1 MICWVCGIRDR
12 GELSLMVE
20 RDMKDGS
27 TFKATVCG
35 GCLVPAY
42 QKLAEEE

>member
-1 MICWVCGIRDR
+1 MICWVCG
-12 GELSLMVE
+12 GEPSLIFE

-27 TFKATVCG
+27 TFLATVCG

-42 QKLAEEE
+42 QKITEEE